1 MKENQAAKR
10 ENESQTAKRKDESS
24 QLECVVYHV
33 VYTEKYGP
41 LLVKFPPELSEREI
55 IRITVGVLPGGELI
69 VNLYTERNFGYAY
82 NVTCPRFS
90 EWGSLPG

>member
-1 MKENQAAKR
+1 MKENQATKR
-10 ENESQTAKRKDESS
+10 ENESQTAKRKAESS
-24 QLECVVYHV
+24 QLECEVYHV

-41 LLVKFPPELSEREI
+41 LLVQFPPEQSEGDI

-69 VNLYTERNFGYAY
+69 VNLYTEVDFGYAY

-90 EWGSLPG
+90 EWGYLPS

>member
-1 MKENQAAKR
+1 MKKKRTEKHKNQ
-10 ENESQTAKRKDESS
+10 NFQI
-24 QLECVVYHV
+24 ECEIYHV

-41 LLVKFPPELSEREI
+41 LLVQFPPNLSEGDI

-69 VNLYTERNFGYAY
+69 VNLHTEAGFGYAY

-90 EWGSLPG
+90 EWGHLPG

>member
-1 MKENQAAKR
+1 MKKNQAAKR
-10 ENESQTAKRKDESS
+10 EKKSQTAKRKDESS

-41 LLVKFPPELSEREI
+41 LLVKFPPDLSERDV

-69 VNLYTERNFGYAY
+69 VNLHTEADFGYAY
-82 NVTCPRFS
+82 NVTSPRFS
-90 EWGSLPG
+90 EWGHLPE